1 MNTGKKCII
10 ILSSKSSGS
19 SVLQR
24 LLAQN
29 NSTKHVTS
37 TRHNENET
45 LYWVKAA
52 SILELPQVNMLDSE
66 VPIQKHR
73 AKQELIDLLK
83 ENVDKEYIPIDDDRA
98 FVFDGWAKL
107 CQHFSPVFIEKSPH
121 HLHQWSSIQLIMQ
134 CMQELNDVEFLIIGL
149 VRNPMDTLY
158 SMWCRWRSRPEQM
171 QYEWLLAYQNLINL
185 KRILK
190 EKLVIIRY
198 EDLISHH
205 SELDK
210 VYEFIQYQQSEQSIK
225 KILHAKSLNKWR
237 GDKLFGFKLSQDVI
251 EQAEIFG
258 YDRNE
263 LSNSSS
269 FTWPVYRE
277 FMRMRYKVTSRIYNA
292 LKALI
297 NRSK

>member
-29 NSTKHVTS
+29 NSAKHVTS

-171 QYEWLLAYQNLINL
+171 QYEW
-185 KRILK
+185 
-190 EKLVIIRY
+190 
-198 EDLISHH
+198 H
-205 SELDK
+205 
-210 VYEFIQYQQSEQSIK
+210 
-225 KILHAKSLNKWR
+225 
-237 GDKLFGFKLSQDVI
+237 
-251 EQAEIFG
+251 
-258 YDRNE
+258 
-263 LSNSSS
+263 
-269 FTWPVYRE
+269 
-277 FMRMRYKVTSRIYNA
+277 
-292 LKALI
+292 
-297 NRSK
+297 